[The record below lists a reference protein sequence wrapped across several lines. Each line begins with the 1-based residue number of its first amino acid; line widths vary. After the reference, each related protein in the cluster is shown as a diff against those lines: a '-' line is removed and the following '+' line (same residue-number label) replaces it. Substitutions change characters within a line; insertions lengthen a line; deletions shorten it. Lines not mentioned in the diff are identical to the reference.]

1 LNNSASD
8 KVQYQQVVSR
18 FTIAGSAIYMKLNP
32 DYTGFIKPDQMKSL
46 LMIMFCFTAFCSDG
60 QEVTTPSDESRLES
74 PYYLPAPEGW
84 TTEQFPIP
92 IGFAPEINYNGV
104 EDIRF
109 SPGWGN
115 AASEE
120 YWTYAFLW
128 YLDGSPETNAEII
141 AWNLKTYYT
150 GLIQVNTDSTK
161 ISTGIFQ
168 PVTTSFTKIPTEE
181 NDSQTYTG
189 TIGMV
194 DYMQHRP
201 ITLNC
206 RVHLKYWPEAGKTII
221 FYEISPQLF
230 THKNWQMLDQL
241 WTDFRF
247 EKF

>member
-1 LNNSASD
+1 M
-8 KVQYQQVVSR
+8 KVLV
-18 FTIAGSAIYMKLNP
+18 IIL
-32 DYTGFIKPDQMKSL
+32 
-46 LMIMFCFTAFCSDG
+46 FCFTTLCSNG
-60 QEVTTPSDESRLES
+60 QVATSESDVQKWES
-74 PYYLPAPEGW
+74 PYYLPTPEGW

-92 IGFAPEINYNGV
+92 IGFAPQIPYTGV

-141 AWNLKTYYT
+141 AGNLKAYYT
-150 GLIQVNTDSTK
+150 GLIQVNTDTTK

-168 PVTTSFTKIPTEE
+168 PVTTSFTKILTDKD
-181 NDSQTYTG
+181 DSETFTG

-194 DYMQHRP
+194 DYMQQKP

-221 FYEISPQLF
+221 FYEISPQMF
-230 THKNWQMLDQL
+230 THKNWKMLDQL
-241 WTDFRF
+241 WTDFRL

>member
-1 LNNSASD
+1 
-8 KVQYQQVVSR
+8 
-18 FTIAGSAIYMKLNP
+18 
-32 DYTGFIKPDQMKSL
+32 MKSL
-46 LMIMFCFTAFCSDG
+46 LVIMFCFTAFCSDG
-60 QEVTTPSDESRLES
+60 QEATTLSDEGRRES

-92 IGFAPEINYNGV
+92 IGFAPQITYKGV

-128 YLDGSPETNAEII
+128 YLDGSPETDAEII
-141 AWNLKTYYT
+141 AGNLKAYYT
-150 GLIQVNTDSTK
+150 GLIQVNTDGTK
-161 ISTGIFQ
+161 ISTGIVQ
-168 PVTTSFTKIPTEE
+168 PVTTSFTKILTDNEDTE
-181 NDSQTYTG
+181 TYTG

-194 DYMQHRP
+194 DYMQQRP
-201 ITLNC
+201 IMLNC
-206 RVHLKYWPEAGKTII
+206 RVQLKYWPEAGKTII
-221 FYEISPQLF
+221 FYEISPQMF
-230 THKNWQMLDQL
+230 THKNWKMLDQL